1 MAHEGLWQQLDR
13 LNQQKTAQRA
23 KCQYLTD
30 PQRYIITLL
39 NTEYAVHLSDKQ
51 IFSTPLEIPE
61 ANPVRNSR
69 DGANISNGA
78 KRKQKAKNSLTGST
92 QRSLPPTPAEFI
104 EQLCLLAYLINAQ
117 DIPLANKF
125 VGPENLPSGQF
136 YFRGLHSLPTERLE
150 ETFGKSPERLYEV
163 SERFGAKRC
172 EFGDASIELHVL
184 PRVPLKIV
192 IWRSDE
198 EFDARASILFDQT
211 AATHLPLDALGALV
225 NLTVEALVRAPE

>member
-1 MAHEGLWQQLDR
+1 MAHEGLWEQLNKLDR
-13 LNQQKTAQRA
+13 QRTAQRA
-23 KCQYLTD
+23 KCQYLTN

-39 NTEYAVHLSDKQ
+39 NTEYVAHLSDKQ
-51 IFSTPLEIPE
+51 IFSTQP
-61 ANPVRNSR
+61 
-69 DGANISNGA
+69 
-78 KRKQKAKNSLTGST
+78 
-92 QRSLPPTPAEFI
+92 SLPPTPAEFI

-117 DIPLANKF
+117 DIPPANKF

-136 YFRGLHSLPTERLE
+136 YFRGPHNLPTERLE

-184 PRVPLKIV
+184 PRIPLKIV

-211 AATHLPLDALGALV
+211 AASHLPLDALGALV
-225 NLTVEALVRAPE
+225 NLTVEALVKAAE